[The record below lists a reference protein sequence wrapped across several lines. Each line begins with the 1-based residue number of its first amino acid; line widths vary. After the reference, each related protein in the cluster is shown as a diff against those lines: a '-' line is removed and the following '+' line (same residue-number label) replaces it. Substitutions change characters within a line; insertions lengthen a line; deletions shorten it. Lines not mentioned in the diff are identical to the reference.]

1 MKQRKN
7 QLVAIQC
14 RMVDP
19 DLSDLDISIRT
30 LQPLI
35 LSGGPFAEQ
44 NRQAMI
50 ENLKRIYG
58 GDWTTRI
65 VYRWRNRQ
73 HLTRYL
79 ASGVKWRGG
88 RRP

>member
-7 QLVAIQC
+7 QLIAIQC
-14 RMVDP
+14 RTADP
-19 DLSDLDISIRT
+19 DLSDVDLSIRN
-30 LQPLI
+30 LRPFI
-35 LSGGPFAEQ
+35 LAGGPFAEQ

-58 GDWTTRI
+58 GDWTARI

-73 HLTRYL
+73 HLTRWL
-79 ASGVKWRGG
+79 ASAAKWRGG